1 MTQSVEKTIIIRKTM
16 DTISIVLIITGIA
29 SIAMAI
35 LGKFRPDIVYKGMA
49 YKIGNRELTIP
60 EKQRWGFIVF
70 LLFGIMLLLLAVVL
84 SIPQW
89 QVYQKEILFSII
101 MVMTVVMLLLF
112 WKMVLSQKER
122 YRISLVIVL
131 LLSVS
136 LLAVAAYFWYVALS

>member
-1 MTQSVEKTIIIRKTM
+1 M
-16 DTISIVLIITGIA
+16 DTESIVLIIAGIA

-35 LGKFRPDIVYKGMA
+35 FGKFRPDIVYKGMA

-60 EKQRWGFIVF
+60 EKQRWGFVVF

-89 QVYQKEILFSII
+89 QTYQKEILFSII

-112 WKMVLSQKER
+112 WKMVLSQNER

>member
-1 MTQSVEKTIIIRKTM
+1 MDTESIVIIIA
-16 DTISIVLIITGIA
+16 GIA

-35 LGKFRPDIVYKGMA
+35 FGKFRPDIVYKGMA

-70 LLFGIMLLLLAVVL
+70 LLFGIMLLLLAVAL

-89 QVYQKEILFSII
+89 QAYQKSIVFSII

-112 WKMVLSQKER
+112 WKMVLSQNER

>member
-1 MTQSVEKTIIIRKTM
+1 MDTESIVIIIA
-16 DTISIVLIITGIA
+16 GIA

-35 LGKFRPDIVYKGMA
+35 FGKFRPDIVYKGMA

-112 WKMVLSQKER
+112 WKMVLSQNER

-136 LLAVAAYFWYVALS
+136 LLAVAAYFWYIALS

>member
-1 MTQSVEKTIIIRKTM
+1 MGTE
-16 DTISIVLIITGIA
+16 SIVLIIAGIA

-35 LGKFRPDIVYKGMA
+35 FGKFRPDIVYKGMA

-60 EKQRWGFIVF
+60 EKQRWGFVVF

-112 WKMVLSQKER
+112 WKMVLSQNER

>member
-1 MTQSVEKTIIIRKTM
+1 M
-16 DTISIVLIITGIA
+16 DTESIVLIIAGIA

-35 LGKFRPDIVYKGMA
+35 FGKFRPDIVYKGMA

-60 EKQRWGFIVF
+60 EKQRWGFVVF
-70 LLFGIMLLLLAVVL
+70 LLFGIMLLLLTVVL

-112 WKMVLSQKER
+112 WKMVLSQNER

>member
-1 MTQSVEKTIIIRKTM
+1 MGTE
-16 DTISIVLIITGIA
+16 SIVLIIAGIA

-35 LGKFRPDIVYKGMA
+35 FGKFRPDIVYKGMA

-112 WKMVLSQKER
+112 WKMVLSQNER
-122 YRISLVIVL
+122 YRISLLIVL

-136 LLAVAAYFWYVALS
+136 LLAVAAYFWYVALN

>member
-1 MTQSVEKTIIIRKTM
+1 M
-16 DTISIVLIITGIA
+16 DTESIVLIIAGIA

-35 LGKFRPDIVYKGMA
+35 LGKFRPDIVYKGMS

-60 EKQRWGFIVF
+60 EKQRWGFVVF

-112 WKMVLSQKER
+112 WKMVLSQNER

>member
-1 MTQSVEKTIIIRKTM
+1 MDTESIVIIIA
-16 DTISIVLIITGIA
+16 GIA

-35 LGKFRPDIVYKGMA
+35 FGKFRPDIVYKGMA

-60 EKQRWGFIVF
+60 EKQRWGFVVF
-70 LLFGIMLLLLAVVL
+70 LLFGIMLLLLTVVL

-89 QVYQKEILFSII
+89 QTYQKEILFSII

-112 WKMVLSQKER
+112 WKMVLSQNER

>member
-1 MTQSVEKTIIIRKTM
+1 M
-16 DTISIVLIITGIA
+16 DTESIVLIIAGIA

-35 LGKFRPDIVYKGMA
+35 LGKFRPDIVYKGMS
-49 YKIGNRELTIP
+49 YKIGNRELTIQ
-60 EKQRWGFIVF
+60 EKQRWGFVVF
-70 LLFGIMLLLLAVVL
+70 LLLGIMLLMIAVSL

-89 QVYQKEILFSII
+89 QAYQKSIVFSII

-112 WKMVLSQKER
+112 WKMVLSQNER

>member
-1 MTQSVEKTIIIRKTM
+1 M
-16 DTISIVLIITGIA
+16 DTESIVLIIAGIA

-35 LGKFRPDIVYKGMA
+35 FGKFRPDIVYKGMA

-70 LLFGIMLLLLAVVL
+70 LLFGIMLLLLAVAL

-89 QVYQKEILFSII
+89 QTYQKEILFSII

-112 WKMVLSQKER
+112 WKMVLSQNER

-136 LLAVAAYFWYVALS
+136 LLAVAAYFWYVALI

>member
-1 MTQSVEKTIIIRKTM
+1 M
-16 DTISIVLIITGIA
+16 DTISIVLIIIGVA

-35 LGKFRPDIVYKGMA
+35 FGKFRPDIVYKGMA

-60 EKQRWGFIVF
+60 EKQRWGFVVF

-112 WKMVLSQKER
+112 WKMVLSQNER

>member
-1 MTQSVEKTIIIRKTM
+1 M
-16 DTISIVLIITGIA
+16 DTESIVLIIAGIA

-60 EKQRWGFIVF
+60 EKQRWGFVVF

-89 QVYQKEILFSII
+89 QTYQKEILFSII

-112 WKMVLSQKER
+112 WKMVLSQNER

>member
-1 MTQSVEKTIIIRKTM
+1 M
-16 DTISIVLIITGIA
+16 DTESIVLIIAGIA

-35 LGKFRPDIVYKGMA
+35 FGKFRPDIVYKGMA

-112 WKMVLSQKER
+112 WKMVLSQNER

>member
-1 MTQSVEKTIIIRKTM
+1 MDTESIVIIIA
-16 DTISIVLIITGIA
+16 GIA

-35 LGKFRPDIVYKGMA
+35 FGKFRPDIVYKGMA

-60 EKQRWGFIVF
+60 EKQRWGFVVF
-70 LLFGIMLLLLAVVL
+70 LLFGIMLLLLTVVL

-112 WKMVLSQKER
+112 WKMVLSQNER

-136 LLAVAAYFWYVALS
+136 LLAVAAYFWYVALI

>member
-1 MTQSVEKTIIIRKTM
+1 M

-29 SIAMAI
+29 SIALAI
-35 LGKFRPDIVYKGMA
+35 LGRFRPDIVYKGMS
-49 YKIGNRELTIP
+49 YKIGNKELTIP
-60 EKQRWGFIVF
+60 EKQRWGFVVF
-70 LLFGIMLLLLAVVL
+70 LLFGIMVLLVALAV

-89 QVYQKEILFSII
+89 QAYQKAIVFSII

-112 WKMVLSQKER
+112 WKMVLSQREG
-122 YRISLVIVL
+122 YRAGLAIVL

>member
-1 MTQSVEKTIIIRKTM
+1 M
-16 DTISIVLIITGIA
+16 DTESIVLIIACIA

-35 LGKFRPDIVYKGMA
+35 FGKFRPDIVYKGMA

-60 EKQRWGFIVF
+60 EKQRWGFVVF

-101 MVMTVVMLLLF
+101 IVMTVVMLLLF
-112 WKMVLSQKER
+112 WKMVLSQNER

>member
-1 MTQSVEKTIIIRKTM
+1 MDTESIVIIIA
-16 DTISIVLIITGIA
+16 GIA

-35 LGKFRPDIVYKGMA
+35 FGKFRPDIVYKGMA

-112 WKMVLSQKER
+112 WKMVLSQNER

>member
-1 MTQSVEKTIIIRKTM
+1 M

-35 LGKFRPDIVYKGMA
+35 FGKFRPDIVYKGMA

-70 LLFGIMLLLLAVVL
+70 LLFGIMLLLLTVVL

-89 QVYQKEILFSII
+89 QTYQKEILFSII

-112 WKMVLSQKER
+112 WKMVLSQNER

-136 LLAVAAYFWYVALS
+136 LLAVAAYFWYVALI